1 MRIRNFSY
9 RATSLSSLSVTL
21 LCFFSLFSSAFADSV
36 NTVGQQ
42 QALTI
47 ERLYSAPSLS
57 GKAPRALAFSPD
69 GTRVTYLQASSDD
82 RYRYDLW
89 EYHIPTHRQRLLVDS
104 RALFSGPENLS
115 DEEKAR
121 RERQRIFGKGIMEY
135 KWAEDSSALL
145 FPLNGDLYTYNLQT
159 KKAQKLT
166 NTPEF
171 ETDAR
176 FSPHAN
182 FVSFIRNQNLFIIDV
197 KTGKETQLTTDTNPL
212 IKNGMSEFVAQE
224 EMDRMT
230 GYWWSDD
237 EQHIAFLHV
246 DETPVTEVTRNEIY
260 ADTIKL
266 FQQRY
271 PFTGTPNAKV
281 SLALVNLRSKKKS
294 WIVKADNLPDGYIP
308 RVKWL
313 PNSKMLSYQ
322 WQARNQQLLEL
333 HLYDLR
339 HKRSRVVLTEQS
351 NTWVNLHN
359 DLYFLDDN
367 QRFIWASERDG
378 YKHLYL
384 YRYDGGLV
392 RQLTKGEWV
401 VDSLQ
406 GVNEMN
412 GYIYFTGTKDTP
424 LEMQF
429 YRGLLRDSNNISRI
443 TTLGENHTVNLA
455 GDSYTFIDNSS
466 ALNRPNQVALR
477 DISGKR
483 ITWLEENPLN
493 TSHPLYAFA
502 GKLVEPV
509 YGKLSAADGQTLHY
523 RLFKPK
529 TLEAGKKYPVIVN
542 VYGGPHAQLVSNR
555 WRERNLYL
563 QYLVQQGYLVFQL
576 DNRGSFNRGKAFEDP
591 IYKNMGT
598 VEVDDQVAGVKWL
611 REQPFVDPQRIGI
624 YGHSYGGYM
633 SLMGLFKAGDYFQ
646 AGVSGAPVTDWAL
659 YDTHYTERYMSH
671 PAQNSKGYAAS
682 AVFPYIDKFNGELLL
697 YHGMADDN
705 VLFTH
710 STKLMKQLQDKNKPF
725 ELMTY
730 PGSKHSMRG
739 KPVRVHLYNTIT
751 DFFNRRLRDKP

>member
-1 MRIRNFSY
+1 MLNHFTLPRL
-9 RATSLSSLSVTL
+9 SLYSAVSSCVLFCYST
-21 LCFFSLFSSAFADSV
+21 FFSAAFAETT
-36 NTVGQQ
+36 NQQ

-47 ERLYSAPSLS
+47 DRLYSAPSLS
-57 GKAPRALAFSPD
+57 GKAPRSLSFSPD
-69 GTRVTYLQASSDD
+69 GTRVTYLQASADD

-89 EYHIPTHRQRLLVDS
+89 EYHIVNGKQRLLVDS
-104 RALFSGPENLS
+104 RDLFDGEETLS

-121 RERQRIFGKGIMEY
+121 RERQRIYGKGIMEY
-135 KWAEDSSALL
+135 TWSKNGNALL
-145 FPLNGDLYTYNLQT
+145 FPLNGDLYTYDLHT
-159 KKAQKLT
+159 KKARKLT
-166 NTPEF
+166 DTITF

-176 FSPHAN
+176 FSPQGK
-182 FVSFIRNQNLFIIDV
+182 FVSFIREQNLFVIHL
-197 KTGKETQLTTDTNPL
+197 KSGKETQLTTDVNPL

-246 DETPVTEVTRNEIY
+246 NETPVKEVTRNEIY
-260 ADTIKL
+260 ADEIKL

-271 PFTGTPNAKV
+271 PFTGTPNAQV
-281 SLALVNLRSKKKS
+281 SLALVNLKSKKKS
-294 WIVKADNLPDGYIP
+294 WIAKADNLPDGYIP

-313 PNSKMLSYQ
+313 PNNKMVSYQ
-322 WQARNQQLLEL
+322 WQARNQQKLTL
-333 HLYDLR
+333 HFYDLQ
-339 HKRSRVVLTEQS
+339 HKRSRTVLTETS
-351 NTWVNLHN
+351 KTWLNLHN
-359 DLYFLDDN
+359 DLYFLKDSP
-367 QRFIWASERDG
+367 RFIWASERDG

-392 RQLTKGEWV
+392 RQLTQGEWV

-406 GVNEMN
+406 GVNE
-412 GYIYFTGTKDTP
+412 GDHRLYFTATKDTP

-429 YRGLLRDSNNISRI
+429 YRGSFEDRNDIKRL
-443 TTLGENHTVNLA
+443 TALGQNHHVKLA
-455 GDSYTFIDNSS
+455 SDHYTFIDNFS
-466 ALNRPNQVALR
+466 AINQPNAVALR

-483 ITWLEENPLN
+483 ITWLEENALDKN
-493 TSHPLYAFA
+493 HPLTSYLSQ
-502 GKLVEPV
+502 LVKPE
-509 YGKLSAADGQTLHY
+509 YGKLNADDGQTLHY
-523 RLFKPK
+523 RLFKPS
-529 TLEAGKKYPVIVN
+529 TLIAGKKYPVIVN

-563 QYLVQQGYLVFQL
+563 QFLAQQGYVVFQL
-576 DNRGSFNRGKAFEDP
+576 DNRGSYNRGKAFEDP
-591 IYKNMGT
+591 IYRNMGS

-611 REQPFVDPQRIGI
+611 RQQAFVDPQRIGI

-633 SLMGLFKAGDYFQ
+633 SLMGLFKASEYFQ

-659 YDTHYTERYMSH
+659 YDTHYTERYMANPES
-671 PAQNSKGYAAS
+671 NKNGYQAS
-682 AVFPYIDKFNGELLL
+682 AVFPYIEGLKGDLLL

-710 STKLMKQLQDKNKPF
+710 STKLMKQLQDKNKAF

>member
-1 MRIRNFSY
+1 MFNRVTLPRF
-9 RATSLSSLSVTL
+9 SLSSALSRCVLLCCSTL
-21 LCFFSLFSSAFADSV
+21 LSPAFAETTS
-36 NTVGQQ
+36 QP

-47 ERLYSAPSLS
+47 DRLYSAPSLS
-57 GKAPRALAFSPD
+57 GKAPRSLAFSPD
-69 GTRVTYLQASSDD
+69 GTRVTYLQASADD

-89 EYHIPTHRQRLLVDS
+89 EYQIASGQQRLLVDS
-104 RALFSGPENLS
+104 RDLFDGEETLS

-121 RERQRIFGKGIMEY
+121 RERQRVYGKGIMEY
-135 KWAEDSSALL
+135 TWSKSGNALL
-145 FPLNGDLYTYNLQT
+145 FPLNGDLYTYDLHT
-159 KKAQKLT
+159 KKSRKLT
-166 NTPEF
+166 DTSTF

-176 FSPHAN
+176 FSPQGN
-182 FVSFIRNQNLFIIDV
+182 FVSFIREQNLFVINV
-197 KTGKETQLTTDTNPL
+197 KSGKEIQLTTDVNPL

-246 DETPVTEVTRNEIY
+246 DETPVKAVTRNEIY
-260 ADTIKL
+260 ADDIKL

-271 PFTGTPNAKV
+271 PFTGTPNAQV
-281 SLALVNLRSKKKS
+281 SLALVNLKSKKKS
-294 WIVKADNLPDGYIP
+294 WIAKADNLPDGYIP

-313 PNSKMLSYQ
+313 PNSKMVSYQ
-322 WQARNQQLLEL
+322 WQARNQQKLTL
-333 HLYDLR
+333 HFYDLQ
-339 HKRSRVVLTEQS
+339 HKRSRTVLTETS
-351 NTWVNLHN
+351 KTWLNLHN
-359 DLYFLDDN
+359 DLYFLKDSS
-367 QRFIWASERDG
+367 RFIWASERDG

-392 RQLTKGEWV
+392 RQLTQGEWI

-406 GVNEMN
+406 GVNESSHRF
-412 GYIYFTGTKDTP
+412 YFTATKDTP

-429 YRGLLRDSNNISRI
+429 YRGSFEDRNDVKRL
-443 TTLGENHTVNLA
+443 TALGQNHHVKLA
-455 GDSYTFIDNSS
+455 SDHYTFIDNFSS
-466 ALNRPNQVALR
+466 LNQPNAVALR
-477 DISGKR
+477 DINGKR
-483 ITWLEENPLN
+483 ITWLEQNALDKK
-493 TSHPLYAFA
+493 HPLTPYLSR
-502 GKLVEPV
+502 LVEPE
-509 YGKLSAADGQTLHY
+509 YGKLNADDGQTLHY
-523 RLFKPK
+523 RLFKPS
-529 TLEAGKKYPVIVN
+529 TLVAGKKYPVIVN

-563 QYLVQQGYLVFQL
+563 QFLVQQGYVVFQL
-576 DNRGSFNRGKAFEDP
+576 DNRGSYNRGKAFEDP
-591 IYKNMGT
+591 IYRSMGS

-611 REQPFVDPQRIGI
+611 RQQPFIDPQRIGI

-633 SLMGLFKAGDYFQ
+633 SLMGLFKASEYFQ

-659 YDTHYTERYMSH
+659 YDTHYTERYMDH
-671 PAQNSKGYAAS
+671 PDSNTKGYQAS
-682 AVFPYIDKFNGELLL
+682 AVFPYIEGLQGDLLL

-710 STKLMKQLQDKNKPF
+710 STKLMKQLQDKNKTF

-739 KPVRVHLYNTIT
+739 KAVRVHLYNTIT